1 MASVTMNSSHEF
13 VLRLLVIISS
23 SGIAVVQL
31 SSLFF
36 QLEVEESLEK
46 CLVDIVVQQLIRV
59 CVFFFVLL
67 FILIESQHYGF
78 PNAEGIVA
86 NKISRGLCYVFVGL
100 VAVDQKVIC
109 HFRNRAMAFRG
120 ATLGCLLMVC
130 GVFYITLGY
139 KKSDHIITKLKVP
152 TPSAEFIEHE
162 DPVLKAESQ
171 PIDQNNL
178 EYNLDDKVDDKSD
191 DRSGIVNSLAV
202 VENTG
207 ICKTNS
213 LTQKFSTPS
222 RDYSPQRGLVHAT
235 LSSGYGPD
243 SDDDSDF
250 EDFNSHI
257 LSALTPT
264 ENDNKDIAFNS
275 DDSDSDD
282 SDCYDS
288 SHQVI
293 SDDVEAVVDCENM
306 SDGNLARS
314 VRSANNSILSD
325 NEVDKE
331 SVDFDSERTKR
342 TQFVEEL
349 SKSVVN
355 EAVTKSD
362 AIVSYIVSIG
372 RMLSIHDS
380 VVEIVED
387 CGTTIECTSSQSSP
401 LSSKCERNEKCIV
414 DVDMLAGHPGAIAIV
429 DEVKRNAKLLTEEYV
444 TNILLKMESLVS
456 TFNCQS
462 NEGVDSSSVLLSGI
476 DSTVGD
482 SKSVDIRDLD
492 VHDDCDARV
501 LSSSQ
506 DGDEERCAPIVDSLN
521 IDKGV
526 TTPNGSVRSSTSL
539 RTSASS
545 EPLDVPKVKPHVP
558 SQEEI
563 NKLAL
568 ESEELKRVAKE
579 NAELR
584 ELANT
589 VKSGWLQKC
598 GHFRKNWTRR
608 WFVLEKGVLRY
619 FKSSTCVPP
628 YGKEMK
634 GELHLDHFTANLV
647 DDHGGKVSRSTES
660 GVRFNVYN
668 TLEHSS
674 EAPSSRRKQ
683 LFRKEE
689 HVMLEVKAESGDSA
703 QEWIEA
709 INGHI
714 EFFYKSQI
722 DDLPQE
728 EALSEGWL
736 EKKNMITKKW
746 QKRWFVLKAN
756 KIGMLIKG

>member
-13 VLRLLVIISS
+13 ILRLLVIISS

-46 CLVDIVVQQLIRV
+46 CFVDIVVQHLIRV
-59 CVFFFVLL
+59 CVFCFVLL

-100 VAVDQKVIC
+100 VAVDQKVIY

-120 ATLGCLLMVC
+120 ATLGCLLMAC

-139 KKSDHIITKLKVP
+139 QKSDHIITKLKAP

-162 DPVLKAESQ
+162 DPVRKPESQ

-178 EYNLDDKVDDKSD
+178 ELDDKVDDKSD
-191 DRSGIVNSLAV
+191 DRSGNVSSFAV

-222 RDYSPQRGLVHAT
+222 RDYSPRRALVHAT

-264 ENDNKDIAFNS
+264 ENDNKNIAFNS
-275 DDSDSDD
+275 DDSDSND

-288 SHQVI
+288 SHQVF
-293 SDDVEAVVDCENM
+293 SDDVEAVVDCESM
-306 SDGNLARS
+306 SDDNLARS
-314 VRSANNSILSD
+314 VRSSINSILSD

-349 SKSVVN
+349 SKSFVN

-372 RMLSIHDS
+372 RLLSIHDS

-387 CGTTIECTSSQSSP
+387 CGTTIECTSTQRSP
-401 LSSKCERNEKCIV
+401 LLLKCERNEKCIV
-414 DVDMLAGHPGAIAIV
+414 DVDMLAGRPGTVAIV

-444 TNILLKMESLVS
+444 TNILLEMESIAS
-456 TFNCQS
+456 AFNCQT
-462 NEGVDSSSVLLSGI
+462 NEGADSGI

-482 SKSVDIRDLD
+482 SKSVDVRDLD
-492 VHDDCDARV
+492 VHVDCA

-506 DGDEERCAPIVDSLN
+506 DGDEGRCAPIVDSLN

-545 EPLDVPKVKPHVP
+545 EPLDVPKVKPHEP

-568 ESEELKRVAKE
+568 ESEELKLVAKK

-584 ELANT
+584 ELAKT

-647 DDHGGKVSRSTES
+647 DDNGGKVSRSSES